1 MRVVNEAVTGG
12 CRCGAIRYEL
22 ALATLPPVY
31 CCHCRDCQTWSGSA
45 FVEQAVIAAGVLRIK
60 QGTPVEHPFLS
71 ASGVTSRQKACG
83 GCFTRLYTI
92 NPTRPGVL
100 TLRAGTLDR
109 SEELRPALHI
119 WTKRMQPWIVFA
131 EDVPAFAENAP
142 ADQFSAILRQAAGES
157 A

>member
-1 MRVVNEAVTGG
+1 MSITGK

-22 ALATLPPVY
+22 ALDQLPSVY
-31 CCHCRDCQTWSGSA
+31 CCHCRDCQTWSGTA
-45 FVEQAVIAAGVLRIK
+45 FVEQAVIAEGTLRIT
-60 QGTPVEHPFLS
+60 QGVPVEHPFLS

-83 GCFTRLYTI
+83 DCFTRLYTV

-119 WTKRMQPWIVFA
+119 WTKRMQPWIA
-131 EDVPAFAENAP
+131 LSNDLPAFAENAP
-142 ADQFSAILRQAAGES
+142 VDDFAAILRRAAGER